1 MVENL
6 VQKFKIFI
14 LSWDLVPRLTQIWRI
29 QCWSSFFLFSTGSIL
44 FGESY
49 SKESKL
55 FVEAK
60 IWNLALFEYVES
72 IQISKI
78 KNQKIQE
85 SKSPFGNVLFGQPW
99 PKKLKLFVQSEIWY
113 LQSIT
118 KIVRLA
124 PPDSLFNVGCMFPWS
139 FLATTAW
146 NSIAF
151 PFLTQHW
158 TRAEGEFWVSLSK
171 CNSFLGLFHENVM
184 SLKNF
189 CDSLSQNWWIWV

>member
-14 LSWDLVPRLTQIWRI
+14 LSWDLVHRLTQIWKI

-72 IQISKI
+72 TQIFKV
-78 KNQKIQE
+78 QE

-113 LQSIT
+113 PQSIT

-124 PPDSLFNVGCMFPWS
+124 PTDSLFNVGCMFAWS

-158 TRAEGEFWVSLSK
+158 TRGRE
-171 CNSFLGLFHENVM
+171 NSGYLRASVTVFKDFFM
-184 SLKNF
+184 KM
-189 CDSLSQNWWIWV
+189 